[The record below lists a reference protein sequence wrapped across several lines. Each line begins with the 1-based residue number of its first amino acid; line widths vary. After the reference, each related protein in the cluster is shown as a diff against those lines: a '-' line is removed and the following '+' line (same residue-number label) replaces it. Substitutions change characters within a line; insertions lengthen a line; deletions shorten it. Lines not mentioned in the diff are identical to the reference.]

1 VIVGSVHDLQ
11 AMVDVTFRLPH
22 QSEITIGFVVD
33 TGFAGA
39 LTLPH
44 ASILALGLP
53 FLQEMTANL
62 ADDNNVKADVHV
74 ATIFWNGEEKHV
86 AVLAMGTRPLLG
98 TSLLAG
104 QEVMIQFVEDGLLAI
119 DEL

>member
-1 VIVGSVHDLQ
+1 MIVGSVHDLQ
-11 AMVDVTFRLPH
+11 AMVNVTFRLPH
-22 QSEITIGFVVD
+22 QAGITIEFVVD

-44 ASILALGLP
+44 TSILALGLP
-53 FLQEMTANL
+53 YLQEMTANL

-74 ATIFWNGEEKHV
+74 ATIFWNGEEKRV

-104 QEVMIQFVEDGLLAI
+104 QEITIQFVEDGLLAI
-119 DEL
+119 DHL